1 MPAAKA
7 PQAYLPLPLGLP
19 LASDLPLPF
28 GLPWPLPRASAQ
40 ALQGVAALAVRRLFA
55 TSLAAP
61 LLVFISKKRLDGF
74 LVHRAIGQKDL
85 VLQLVLAAFG
95 ARVPLFAA
103 PRIRD
108 PAETTSAKRRGVL
121 HRKHSCLNERFHS

>member
-40 ALQGVAALAVRRLFA
+40 ALHGSRPLLAVRRFFA
-55 TSLAAP
+55 TSLTAP
-61 LLVFISKKRLDGF
+61 LLVFVSKKRLDGF
-74 LVHRAIGQKDL
+74 LVHRKIGQKDL
-85 VLQLVLAAFG
+85 VLQLVLAALG

-108 PAETTSAKRRGVL
+108 PARDDLCQAERRAAAKAQL
-121 HRKHSCLNERFHS
+121 PE